1 MDPTYVCAGAPPPLP
16 PLTPLRLPPR
26 YSPPSIPRMNIPIP
40 IPLRPLSPS
49 ITIFPLPTAI
59 LPPLN
64 SIPLR
69 QINLNLPSLQ
79 KEETSCCNMKRILRI
94 IQIAALAIL
103 SNIALFFNDAALG
116 SVVSLAAVI
125 GASALFVGVTIL
137 LEFRDL

>member
-1 MDPTYVCAGAPPPLP
+1 
-16 PLTPLRLPPR
+16 
-26 YSPPSIPRMNIPIP
+26 
-40 IPLRPLSPS
+40 
-49 ITIFPLPTAI
+49 
-59 LPPLN
+59 
-64 SIPLR
+64 
-69 QINLNLPSLQ
+69 
-79 KEETSCCNMKRILRI
+79 MKRILRI